1 MTNLIINREAFG
13 QRLKAIR
20 LSKGMTLEEFGTLF
34 GAEKS
39 NVSKWEK
46 GKSLPSPERL
56 KKISKISG
64 YSVSELLYGNI
75 FIFFR
80 EYFKNYLPNEK
91 KYLKNYIS
99 NSTFETIIEEMK
111 DRDIDYFEIENL
123 DKLSERLLIQSDRK
137 LYKDIENARTVITEN
152 PKEFLEVYNELDSHS
167 HGLGFN
173 YNSPDELKND
183 IFSDNMEKIV
193 EISILIDTIVFHID
207 LIHKRQFSFK
217 EVETIVISKEDLGYN
232 FDFDNHNVVKE
243 KIKVLN
249 YDTSVRGYDRVIS
262 VYYNLISKLY
272 IIAWYNNKTPLID
285 RKTYLFY
292 DDLNDLHH
300 GYYSV
305 EHTKEGFYETN
316 THNFFPMNKVK
327 KYFIL
332 LGEMY

>member
-80 EYFKNYLPNEK
+80 EYFKNYLPDEK

-123 DKLSERLLIQSDRK
+123 DKLSERLLIQSDRE

-152 PKEFLEVYNELDSHS
+152 PKEFLEVYNELDNHA

-173 YNSPDELKND
+173 YSSPNELKND
-183 IFSDNMEKIV
+183 IFSDDMDKLV
-193 EISILIDTIVFHID
+193 EISILIDTIVFHIN
-207 LIHKRQFSFK
+207 LIHKREFSLI
-217 EVETIVISKEDLGYN
+217 EVETTVILKEDLGYN
-232 FDFDNHNVVKE
+232 FEIDDSNATKE
-243 KIKVLN
+243 KIKLLK
-249 YDTSVRGYDRVIS
+249 YDTSVKGYDRIIS
-262 VYYNLISKLY
+262 IYENIFSKLY
-272 IIAWYNNKTPLID
+272 VIAWYDNETPLID
-285 RKTYLFY
+285 KKQYLFY
-292 DDLNDLHH
+292 SDLNDLVI
-300 GYYSV
+300 GYYS
-305 EHTKEGFYETN
+305 ESDTKEGFYEIN
-316 THNFFPMNKVK
+316 TYKYYAMNKVK

-332 LGEMY
+332 LAEMY